1 MEKVKLNEVTWFQ
14 EGPGVRNTQYT
25 ESGVK
30 LLNVANLVNG
40 KVVLSNT
47 SRFISE
53 DEAFGK
59 YKHFLC
65 DDGDLIIASSGI
77 KVEYLDKKMG
87 FVTKDMLPLCMNT
100 STIRFKVKDKNQLD
114 IKYLMYFFKS
124 NIFKDQIQKLI
135 TGSAQLNYGP
145 SHLNKVFIK
154 MNTMNKQKEIV
165 NKLDKI
171 TNMIENQEKMIKKYD
186 DLIKSQ
192 FIEMFGDPLSNNIF
206 ELQELNTVCDV
217 RDGTHDSPKYHN
229 IGYPLITSKNIING
243 GISFDDVNLISKEDY
258 DKINQRSFVDNG
270 DILMPMIGTIGNP
283 VIVDKIKDFAIKNVA
298 LIKFYKDSKIDNHF
312 LYYLMKSDS
321 FNSYLK
327 EKNKGGTQKFVSL
340 GIIRKIK
347 IITPPIELQNQFADF
362 VKHIDKLKF
371 RETITKL
378 KNLCYNIF
386 NIIQS
391 KNLSEVKK

>member
-1 MEKVKLNEVTWFQ
+1 MEIKNLNEVCMINMGQ
-14 EGPGVRNTQYT
+14 SP
-25 ESGVK
+25 
-30 LLNVANLVNG
+30 
-40 KVVLSNT
+40 
-47 SRFISE
+47 
-53 DEAFGK
+53 D
-59 YKHFLC
+59 
-65 DDGDLIIASSGI
+65 SSS
-77 KVEYLDKKMG
+77 YNDKKEG
-87 FVTKDMLPLCMNT
+87 LAFYQGNADFGEIHPTTRVWCNNPIKIAEKDDILISVRAPIGSMNIANEKCCIGRGLA
-100 STIRFKVKDKNQLD
+100 SIKPIDKNECNQN
-114 IKYLMYFFKS
+114 YLYYFLESKVPYMQS
-124 NIFKDQIQKLI
+124 KG
-135 TGSAQLNYGP
+135 TGSTFKAI
-145 SHLNKVFIK
+145 NKGILTSLQIK
-154 MNTMNKQKEIV
+154 LPNIGE
-165 NKLDKI
+165 
-171 TNMIENQEKMIKKYD
+171 QEKISSIISKIKAQIHNKKLQIRKYD
-186 DLIKSQ
+186 ELVKSQ
-192 FIEMFGDPLSNNIF
+192 FIEMFGDPLSNNLF

-217 RDGTHDSPKYHN
+217 RDGTHDSPKYHD
-229 IGYPLITSKNIING
+229 IGYPLITSKNIIDG
-243 GISFDDVNLISKEDY
+243 GISFEDVNLISKEDY

-283 VIVDKIKDFAIKNVA
+283 VIVDKIRDFAIKNVA

-321 FNSYLK
+321 FNHYLK
-327 EKNKGGTQKFVSL
+327 DKNKGGTQKFVSL

>member
-186 DLIKSQ
+186 DLVKSQ
-192 FIEMFGDPLSNNIF
+192 FIEMFGDRLTNTKQWQEKDLKDCVDFYNGKAHEQVVDKNGQYILVTSRCIASDMIDYRKTNALLFPLQKNDITMVMSDVPNGKAFAKCMLIDEDNKF
-206 ELQELNTVCDV
+206 TLNQRICCLRNYEFNPIYLLHLLNRHEYFLKFD
-217 RDGTHDSPKYHN
+217 DGNSQTNLRKNDLL
-229 IGYPLITSKNIING
+229 GCNII
-243 GISFDDVNLISKEDY
+243 I
-258 DKINQRSFVDNG
+258 
-270 DILMPMIGTIGNP
+270 
-283 VIVDKIKDFAIKNVA
+283 
-298 LIKFYKDSKIDNHF
+298 
-312 LYYLMKSDS
+312 
-321 FNSYLK
+321 
-327 EKNKGGTQKFVSL
+327 
-340 GIIRKIK
+340 
-347 IITPPIELQNQFADF
+347 PPIELQNQFADF

-371 RETITKL
+371 TIKESIEKL
-378 KNLCYNIF
+378 NLCY
-386 NIIQS
+386 QS
-391 KNLSEVKK
+391 LMKEYFE